1 MRYPIAVGRGLQL
14 PSGRVIALGRLM
26 LAGLFLLA
34 IWLELGHPT
43 GAPVRT
49 FILALAYLFFSA
61 ALLVA
66 TWRNWWADA
75 KLAGSAHTLDIA
87 MFTMLVL
94 LTEGYTSPFF
104 TFFMFLLLSAAIR
117 WGWRATALTAV
128 LVAVLYVLA
137 GLLVVQSSATF
148 DLQRFVVRTGH
159 LVILSLI
166 LIWFGIHWRS
176 RFLSREA
183 ALLEGASPDGHPVE
197 TSLRAVMSAASAL
210 VGSFVWK
217 DRESGTINAFQVRG
231 EEAGPIQDATE
242 PLADSALSA
251 PFLYSLGTNR
261 GLCRDSERSL
271 HDVKP
276 RDVIVA
282 EAAQTLE
289 LSEGLAI
296 PVRTEAGE
304 GAVFLE
310 QVRALSTDHLDLGV
324 QIAAAVAAH
333 IQGHAL
339 LRAAEDSAAARSR
352 LSLARDLHD
361 SVVQFLAG
369 AAFRLEAMRR
379 SEAAGDSVAAE
390 IDELKKLMLEEQGEL
405 RAFVAALRSGSRIAM
420 DELAKD
426 LQLLADR
433 LSKQWS
439 VACSFES
446 EPGATMIPTR
456 LHLDSQQ
463 LIREAVANAVR
474 HARAKKVRVRL
485 SAEADELRLEF
496 INDGAAY
503 PKAADGG
510 RMPRSM
516 RERVEEAGGAL
527 DLSRGL
533 GVTKISIALP
543 ISGSRP

>member
-1 MRYPIAVGRGLQL
+1 
-14 PSGRVIALGRLM
+14 VIALGRLM
-26 LAGLFLLA
+26 LAGLFVLA
-34 IWLELGHPT
+34 IWLELGQPA
-43 GAPVRT
+43 GAPLRT
-49 FILALAYLFFSA
+49 LIVALAYLFFSA
-61 ALLVA
+61 ALLLA
-66 TWRNWWADA
+66 TWNDWWADA

-87 MFTMLVL
+87 MFTILVM

-128 LVAVLYVLA
+128 LVAVLYVLT
-137 GLLVVQSSATF
+137 GFLVVQASSAF
-148 DLQRFVVRTGH
+148 DLQRFVTRVGY

-176 RFLSREA
+176 RFRWREA
-183 ALLEGASPDGHPVE
+183 ALLEGLSPEGPPLE
-197 TSLRAVMSAASAL
+197 TSLSAVMSAAGAST
-210 VGSFVWK
+210 GSFAWK
-217 DRESGTINAFQVRG
+217 DRDSGMVDAFQVRG
-231 EEAGPIQDATE
+231 EHGGTVAGVPQ
-242 PLADSALSA
+242 PLTDGSVTA
-251 PFLYSLGTNR
+251 PFLYSLRRNR

-271 HDVKP
+271 HDLRP
-276 RDVIVA
+276 AAIIA
-282 EAAQTLE
+282 PEAVQSFG

-296 PVRTEAGE
+296 PVHTETGG

-310 QVRALSTDHLDLGV
+310 QVRALSTDHLDLGI

-333 IQGHAL
+333 VQNHAL

-379 SEAAGDSVAAE
+379 SEAAGDSIAAE

-420 DELAKD
+420 EDLAKD
-426 LQLLADR
+426 LRLLAER

-446 EPGATMIPTR
+446 EPGTTMIPTR
-456 LHLDSQQ
+456 LHLDAQQ

-474 HARAKKVRVRL
+474 HARAKKVEVRL
-485 SAEADELRLEF
+485 SAEADELKLEF

-503 PKAADGG
+503 PKSADGG
-510 RMPRSM
+510 RMPRSL

-527 DLSRGL
+527 DLSRGM
-533 GVTKISIALP
+533 GVTRISIALP